1 MTTRLFVIAAA
12 CAATLGSQAGLASEK
27 YCGYVDPD
35 GALSKPAQTTRFA
48 SFNAS
53 LNRFNEGDLI
63 SNLSTPDDPQAQ
75 AVAEIIQRVN
85 PDVLL
90 VNEFDFDADGVAADL
105 FRSNYLEVS
114 QNGQAPVHYPHVFN
128 APSNTGIQSGFDF
141 DNDGSIGGPGDA
153 FGFGFFPGQFA
164 MVLYSKYPIDE
175 YRARTFQKLL
185 WARMPGALLPDDP
198 ATDEPGDWYS
208 EEELEVFRLSSK
220 SHWDVPVNVC
230 GARVHVLASHPTP
243 PVFDPPDVDFNGR
256 RNHDEIRLWADYVGP
271 KKGARY
277 VLDDEG
283 GRGGLQGKAF
293 VIMGDQNADPND
305 GDSTNNAILQ
315 LLNNAAINSDLAPAS
330 LGGFEAAARQNL
342 FNDTHTGSP
351 ALDTGDFG
359 DDVVFGPGNL
369 RADYVLPSHAGLDA
383 VCGGVFWPQESDATF
398 PLVGDNFTLSS
409 DHRLVWMDLRVKGAA
424 CY

>member
-1 MTTRLFVIAAA
+1 MTTRFFVIAVA
-12 CAATLGSQAGLASEK
+12 CAATLGSQLASASEK

-35 GALSKPAQTTRFA
+35 GTLSKPAKTTRFA

-53 LNRFNEGDLI
+53 LNRFNAGDLI
-63 SNLSTPDDPQAQ
+63 NDLSTPDNAQAR

-90 VNEFDFDADGVAADL
+90 VNEFDFDADGAAADL

-114 QNGQAPVHYPHVFN
+114 QNGQAPVHYPYVFN
-128 APSNTGIQSGFDF
+128 APSNTGIPSGQDF
-141 DNDGSIGGPGDA
+141 DNSGDVGGPGDA

-164 MVLYSKYPIDE
+164 MVLYSKYPINE
-175 YRARTFQKLL
+175 YRARTFQKFV
-185 WARMPGALLPDDP
+185 WAAMPGALLPDDP
-198 ATDEPGDWYS
+198 STSAPGDWYS
-208 EEELEVFRLSSK
+208 AEELEVFRLSSK
-220 SHWDVPVNVC
+220 SHWDVPVDVC
-230 GARVHVLASHPTP
+230 GADVHVLASHPTP
-243 PVFDPPDVDFNGR
+243 PVFDDFPPGVDFNGR

-277 VLDDEG
+277 IVDDEG
-283 GRGGLQGKAF
+283 HRGGFRGKSF

-315 LLNNAAINSDLAPAS
+315 LLSNAAINSDLAPAS
-330 LGGFEAAARQNL
+330 LGGFEAAARQNDI
-342 FNDTHTGSP
+342 NDTHTGSP

-359 DDVVFGPGNL
+359 DANPGNL
-369 RADYVLPSHAGLDA
+369 RADYVLPSHAGLEA
-383 VCGGVFWPQESDATF
+383 ECGGVFWPQESDATF
-398 PLVGDNFTLSS
+398 PLVGDNFALSS